1 MHFSP
6 EEAHQAPAVTHI
18 VFVDDD
24 EANCKIGKRIIER
37 MGYKVTV
44 VHDGDEAL
52 QVLIDCEQLSTG
64 ALGECCIASVCLMQ
78 SFE

>member
-1 MHFSP
+1 MH
-6 EEAHQAPAVTHI
+6 ALDAAPAVTHI

-37 MGYKVTV
+37 MGFKVTV

-52 QVLIDCEQLSTG
+52 QVLIDCNQLSTG
-64 ALGECCIASVCLMQ
+64 ALGECAWSKITCDLM
-78 SFE
+78 